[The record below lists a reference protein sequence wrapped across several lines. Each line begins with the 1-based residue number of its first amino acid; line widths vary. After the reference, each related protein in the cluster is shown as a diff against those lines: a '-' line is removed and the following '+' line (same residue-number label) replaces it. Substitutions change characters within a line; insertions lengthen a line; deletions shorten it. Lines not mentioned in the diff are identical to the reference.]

1 MKSPFGDPV
10 SLRREG
16 VVFAMYSHK
25 SDSRASIYFQ
35 HAVVLISYLALAL
48 LSQATAAT
56 VTYPAENAVRA
67 GAGTVVETT
76 NAGFHGAG
84 YVNFPTSGGSLT
96 FNAVDGGSGG
106 NATISIRA
114 ALGVTTSRTGALVVN
129 GVSRS
134 ITFSPTG
141 AWTTWTNQLVVAAL
155 NPGTV
160 NTIQLESNGQDL
172 ANIDEIAV
180 TASSTLP
187 NLTVWIAGDSTVA
200 TGGPSCPFGW
210 GGQFDPLFDSRVTV
224 VNSAVAGR
232 SIRTWLYDVSDN
244 MDSSGECILNTDST
258 GQPIVQAHWTAM
270 LNGMKSGDYLFVQ
283 FGINDS
289 SATCNRHVGLIAF
302 QSSLGL
308 MAQAAK
314 ARGAHPIFVTPVSA
328 IKCSGNT
335 AVGTRGSYV
344 TATEQAGVTYGV
356 PVIDLHGLS
365 VALYNS
371 LVFCPLP
378 GGATD
383 VTAST
388 GGAVG
393 AFFCNDHTH
402 FDLPGAPQIAEL
414 VAKALRDQGIGLAAY
429 LK

>member
-1 MKSPFGDPV
+1 MFSHQLKTHTSIGFRIGLVLSTSLVGALV
-10 SLRREG
+10 SN
-16 VVFAMYSHK
+16 A
-25 SDSRASIYFQ
+25 A
-35 HAVVLISYLALAL
+35 
-48 LSQATAAT
+48 AAT

-67 GAGTVVETT
+67 GTGTVLETT
-76 NAGFHGAG
+76 NAGFHGTA

-96 FNAVDGGSGG
+96 FNAVDGGTSG

-114 ALGVTTSRTGALVVN
+114 ALGTTTSRTGVLVIN

-134 ITFSPTG
+134 ITFNSTG

-155 NPGTV
+155 NSGTT
-160 NTIQLESNGQDL
+160 NTIQLQSNGQDL

-180 TASSTLP
+180 TTAATLP
-187 NLTVWIAGDSTVA
+187 NVTVWIAGDSTVA

-210 GGQFDPLFDSRVTV
+210 GGQFDPLFDSRVSV

-232 SIRTWLYDVSDN
+232 SIRTWLYDVSNN
-244 MDSSGECILNTDST
+244 MDASGECVLNTDST
-258 GQPIVQAHWTAM
+258 GQPIIQAHWTAM
-270 LNGMKSGDYLFVQ
+270 LNGMKSGDYLLIQ

-289 SATCNRHVGLIAF
+289 TATCNRHVGLVAF
-302 QSSLGL
+302 QSSLGM

-314 ARGAHPIFVTPVSA
+314 ARGAHPIFLTPVSS
-328 IKCSGNT
+328 IKCTGNS

-344 TATEQAGVTYGV
+344 TATEQAGATYGV

-365 VALYNS
+365 VSLYNS
-371 LVFCPLP
+371 LSFCPLP

-383 VTAST
+383 ITAST

>member
-1 MKSPFGDPV
+1 
-10 SLRREG
+10 
-16 VVFAMYSHK
+16 MYSHK
-25 SDSRASIYFQ
+25 LFSHLSSGTQI
-35 HAVVLISYLALAL
+35 AVILSTCLTAPL
-48 LSQATAAT
+48 LSTAGAAT

-67 GAGTVVETT
+67 GTGTVVETT
-76 NAGFHGAG
+76 NAGFHGTG

-96 FNAVDGGSGG
+96 FNGVDGGTGG

-114 ALGVTTSRTGALVVN
+114 ALGTTTSRTGVLVVN
-129 GVSRS
+129 GASRS
-134 ITFSPTG
+134 ITFTSTG
-141 AWTTWTNQLVVAAL
+141 AWTTWADQSVVASL
-155 NPGTV
+155 NSGTT
-160 NTIQLESNGQDL
+160 NTIVLESNGQDL

-180 TASSTLP
+180 TTGATLP
-187 NLTVWIAGDSTVA
+187 NVTIWIAGDSTVA

-210 GGQFDPLFDSRVTV
+210 GGQFAPLFDNRVTV

-232 SIRTWLYDVSDN
+232 SIRTWLYDVSDT

-270 LNGMKSGDYLFVQ
+270 LNGMKSGDYLFIQ

-302 QSSLGL
+302 QASLGL

-356 PVIDLHGLS
+356 PVIELHGLS

-371 LVFCPLP
+371 LAFCPLP